1 MDQPKASSS
10 KWAAARALHLKM
22 QKYHPLRW
30 LHGSG
35 VVRQETGERARF
47 LLEMQRQNRKKHKR
61 RIAGNKIVYRDKT
74 HCGMDS
80 RGNTNR
86 GDGSEVV
93 QCPCKGGRQLE
104 PYGSS
109 GRKHNLGDGKPRITI
124 VRRSCEDG
132 DQWNRWWGVR
142 IEPKNTT
149 EKRTQDTTQN
159 ITQSTT
165 Q

>member
-1 MDQPKASSS
+1 MDTVEGTLLVRTVV
-10 KWAAARALHLKM
+10 KWFSVLA
-22 QKYHPLRW
+22 
-30 LHGSG
+30 
-35 VVRQETGERARF
+35 
-47 LLEMQRQNRKKHKR
+47 
-61 RIAGNKIVYRDKT
+61 
-74 HCGMDS
+74 
-80 RGNTNR
+80 
-86 GDGSEVV
+86 
-93 QCPCKGGRQLE
+93 KGGRQLE

-109 GRKHNLGDGKPRITI
+109 GRKHNLGYGKPRITI